1 MRYLI
6 PFLFLSSLAHAA
18 PVEVCFVPSTT
29 QPSCTDLAVKQIAA
43 AKTSI
48 YVMAYSFTSKPI
60 ELALVAAAKRGVKV
74 EIILDKSNVGYK
86 YSGLAMMLEAKIP
99 TTVDD
104 SHAIAHNK
112 VMIVDEAVVLT
123 GSFNWT
129 GAAQKSN
136 AENLLV
142 IKDVKIAALYL
153 ANWKLH
159 KAHAKDSKDVTPP
172 PPRHP

>member
-6 PFLFLSSLAHAA
+6 PFLFFISTAHAA

-29 QPSCTDLAVKQIAA
+29 SCTDLAVKQIAA

-48 YVMAYSFTSKPI
+48 YLMAYSFTSKPI

-74 EIILDKSNVGYK
+74 EVILDKSNVGYK
-86 YSGLAMMLEAKIP
+86 YSGSTVMVAAGIP
-99 TTVDD
+99 TTIDD

-112 VMIVDEAVVLT
+112 IVIIDESVVLG
-123 GSFNWT
+123 GSFNYT
-129 GAAQKSN
+129 NAAQKSN
-136 AENLLV
+136 AENMTV
-142 IKDVKIAALYL
+142 TKDAKIAALYL

-159 KAHAKDSKDVTPP
+159 RAHAKDPKDVAPP

>member
-18 PVEVCFVPSTT
+18 PVEVCFVPSTLA
-29 QPSCTDLAVKQIAA
+29 PSCTDLAVKQIAA

-60 ELALVAAAKRGVKV
+60 ELALVAAKKRGVDV
-74 EIILDKSNVGYK
+74 QVILDKSNVGYK
-86 YSGLAMMLEAKIP
+86 YSGLSVMQAAGIP

-112 VMIVDEAVVLT
+112 VIVIDENVVVG
-123 GSFNWT
+123 GSFNYT
-129 GAAQKSN
+129 NAAQHAN
-136 AENLLV
+136 AENMTV
-142 IKDVKIAALYL
+142 TKDAKLAALYL

-159 KAHAKDSKDVTPP
+159 RAHAKDSKDVPPP